1 MSTVRCSGSAH
12 KSVSTDDLS
21 CISTGR
27 KCDGYARHP
36 FTTSEGLPQELAVST
51 TAISATETQAL
62 EFFFCITSSCL
73 AGFLDSAFWRRSVL
87 QLSLSE
93 PSIRLAIAALGS
105 MHKYEASAHTGNVV
119 AYQAAIRLYG
129 QAIRST
135 IDKAS
140 TGSLATSVIV
150 MASILF
156 TCFEFFRRDSAAAA
170 THIGSGINIVRAWRN
185 TSQVRHQGP
194 WGRNY
199 QSYEAYFIETE
210 LAPILTLFNL
220 NALEFNE
227 FPRSRI
233 ILNAVDDR
241 GPCLADH
248 FETLQ
253 EARVAFVD
261 LVTASTDLFQRLDHD
276 IESGVVPSPD
286 AVAASEGLR
295 EGFGRWKTSFDDL
308 LARRELTWSKEERDA
323 AAVIRISRLGA
334 EFGLATYGISREC
347 DWDHRL
353 EDYKEIC
360 RISESLLSD
369 PTHYPDEL
377 SKSLSLDLGLIYPLH
392 AVAWKCRHPRVRRKG
407 LELLL
412 KAPRREWL
420 LDTLQYHAI
429 FLYIMRLEEEALGKP
444 ESEILAAN
452 ILPPEH
458 ARIHDFHCVPQPGV
472 SGDVSRHA
480 VTFRTKPNGLDKPWK
495 YTTHYL
501 HLPLSVS
508 GGLPPSNLFSCRRWA
523 SAEMSNPQTAR
534 MLKSVVFGE
543 FLKQDDLTD

>member
-1 MSTVRCSGSAH
+1 MEKIARGSRSRASRPKVRTGCITCKIRKVKCDEG
-12 KSVSTDDLS
+12 KPS
-21 CISTGR
+21 CQRTGR
-27 KCDGYARHP
+27 KCDGYARRP
-36 FTTSEGLPQELAVST
+36 STTSEGLPQELTVAT
-51 TAISATETQAL
+51 TAISAAETQAL
-62 EFFFCITSSCL
+62 EFFFCTTSSCL
-73 AGFLDSAFWRRSVL
+73 AGFLDGAFWKRSVL

-105 MHKYEASAHTGNVV
+105 MHESEASAHTRSASAN
-119 AYQAAIRLYG
+119 QAAIQLYG
-129 QAIRST
+129 RAIRST

-156 TCFEFFRRDSAAAA
+156 TCFEFLRRDSAAAA
-170 THIGSGINIVRAWRN
+170 THIGNGINIVRAWRN
-185 TSQVRHQGP
+185 TSRVRHRGP

-233 ILNAVDDR
+233 ILNAVDNR
-241 GPCLADH
+241 GPRLAGR

-276 IESGVVPSPD
+276 VESGAVPSPD
-286 AVAASEGLR
+286 ALAASEGLR
-295 EGFGRWKTSFDDL
+295 ERFSRWKTSFDDL
-308 LARRELTWSKEERDA
+308 LARRESTWSKDERDA

-334 EFGLATYGISREC
+334 ELDLAAYGISKEC
-347 DWDHRL
+347 DWNHRI

-360 RISESLLSD
+360 HIAESLVSD

-392 AVAWKCRHPRVRRKG
+392 A
-407 LELLL
+407 LLL

-420 LDTLQYHAI
+420 LDTRQ
-429 FLYIMRLEEEALGKP
+429 LEEEAIGEP
-444 ESEILAAN
+444 ESNILAAN

-458 ARIHDFHCVPQPGV
+458 ARIHDFHCVFQPGV
-472 SGDVSRHA
+472 NNDVSRHA
-480 VTFRTKPNGLDKPWK
+480 VTFRTKPNGPDKPWR

-501 HLPLSVS
+501 HLPMSVT

-523 SAEMSNPQTAR
+523 SAESA
-534 MLKSVVFGE
+534 VFGE
-543 FLKQDDLTD
+543 FLKQDDLID